1 VNPTGGSFWD
11 KTQLVVLRL
20 LSILLALIDRLFNVQ
35 WGEHLLE
42 RMAGR
47 WETKLKE
54 LDRTLATLEE
64 ERQQLQVQAEAVAI
78 HAATIYLGGRS
89 LTHNELRFDPAIPH
103 DEEILDAT
111 IDLLVKQK
119 LAAIATEEIEP
130 EHFVYYVEPDWEAIR
145 AHLGRAADQANPD
158 IAEWFREGLRF
169 IDEALLPQTSAQT
182 EWSPSIPHQE

>member
-1 VNPTGGSFWD
+1 MNPTGGSFWD
-11 KTQLVVLRL
+11 KTQLVALRL
-20 LSILLALIDRLFNVQ
+20 LSILLALTDRLFNVQ

-64 ERQQLQVQAEAVAI
+64 ERHQLQVQAEAVAI

-119 LAAIATEEIEP
+119 LAAVATEEIEP

-145 AHLGRAADQANPD
+145 ARLGRAADQANPD
-158 IAEWFREGLRF
+158 TAEWFREGLRF
-169 IDEALLPQTSAQT
+169 IDEALLPQTNAQI
-182 EWSPSIPHQE
+182 ESPGNLHQE